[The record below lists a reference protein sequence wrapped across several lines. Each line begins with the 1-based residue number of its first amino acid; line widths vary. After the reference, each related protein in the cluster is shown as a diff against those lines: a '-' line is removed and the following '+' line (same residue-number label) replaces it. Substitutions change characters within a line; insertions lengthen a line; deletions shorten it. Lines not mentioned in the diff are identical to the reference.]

1 MAISR
6 EKKAPAKVL
15 ADEAAATSYRIA
27 AGRRC

>member
-15 ADEAAATSYRIA
+15 AHEGGYSDNKKALVDPR
-27 AGRRC
+27 

>member
-15 ADEAAATSYRIA
+15 AHEGGYSNNKMVAQR
-27 AGRRC
+27 